1 MDQSPALAPTALS
14 PRKQE
19 IRAFADRM
27 AADRDRWIERNRS
40 FYQDDWA
47 YMRFLVPEGQKV
59 LELGCGTG
67 QLLAA
72 LKPSLGIGVD
82 LSPAMLDKARAAN
95 PDYTFIEGDI
105 ENPAVI
111 EALAEHGP
119 FDAIILSDTIGYLE
133 DCQQALANLH
143 RLCGHETRI
152 VVAYYSKAWEPI
164 LSVGETLGVKMP
176 HIQQNWL
183 SSADIANL
191 LQLADFDTIK
201 RDWRQLL
208 PRRLLGLGTLIN
220 RYLGTLPVLRRA
232 CLRNYVVAR
241 SLKAIENQ
249 KQPSLTV
256 LIPCRNE
263 AGNIEPAVTRLPKIC
278 DDLEIMFVE
287 GNSQDNTVD
296 EIKRVIAAYPHLD
309 IKFLQQDGKGKGDA
323 VRKGFAH
330 ARGDILMILD
340 ADLTVPPEDLPKFY
354 DVLASGKC
362 EFVNGTRLVYPMEK
376 EAMRFLNTIAN
387 HGFSILFSWLLNSR
401 FTDTLCGTKGL
412 YKKDYEKIV
421 AGRSYFGDFDPF
433 GDFDLIFG
441 ASKQNLKIL
450 EVPIRY
456 AARTYGST
464 QISRF
469 ADGWLLIKMVLLAY
483 RKLKAW

>member
-1 MDQSPALAPTALS
+1 MHQSPSLSPAKAS

-19 IRAFADRM
+19 IREFADRM
-27 AADRDRWIERNRS
+27 AAERDRWIDRNS
-40 FYQDDWA
+40 AFYHDDWA

-67 QLLAA
+67 RLLDA

-82 LSPAMLDKARAAN
+82 ISPAMVERARAAY
-95 PDYTFIEGDI
+95 PGHQFIEGDI
-105 ENPAVI
+105 EDAATI
-111 EALAEHGP
+111 EALAAQGP
-119 FDAIILSDTIGYLE
+119 FDAIVLSDTIGYLE

-152 VVAYYSKAWEPI
+152 IVAYYSKLWEPM
-164 LSVGETLGVKMP
+164 LTVGEKLGAKMP

-191 LQLADFDTIK
+191 LELAGFDIIK
-201 RDWRQLL
+201 RDWRQLI
-208 PRRLLGLGTLIN
+208 PRRLLGLGTLLN
-220 RYLGTLPVLRRA
+220 RYLGTLPVVRRA

-241 SLKAIENQ
+241 SLKAIEGA

-278 DDLEIMFVE
+278 DDVEILFVE
-287 GNSQDNTVD
+287 GNSQDNTVE
-296 EIKRVIAAYPHLD
+296 EIHRVIAAYPDQD

-456 AARTYGST
+456 GARTYGST

-469 ADGWLLIKMVLLAY
+469 ADGWLLIKMVMLAY